1 MEKHT
6 LTTQDREMDLAKA
19 MRELSLEK
27 EASSMVVE
35 GTPTIGSG
43 QESRPRFKVGRA
55 IKTAEI
61 VLVS

>member
-1 MEKHT
+1 
-6 LTTQDREMDLAKA
+6 MDLAKA